1 MLDRLKKAARQK
13 LQRAVA
19 EVVEAELARRQQE
32 LDQQLD
38 QRQQQLR
45 DMHTENMAALDRMG
59 DRIAEQDDRLHRRLY
74 DLEQIARRDILN
86 SQDTV
91 AAKDSATF
99 ALEYM
104 PTASV
109 FWHPHD
115 TLRYALG
122 EIKGPGSALEFG
134 VATGETLKIIAD
146 AVASDRTVVGFD
158 VFTGLPETWR
168 TGFPAGEFAQREVP
182 DVPGAQIVVGLF
194 EDELPGFLDRNEEQ
208 IAFMHV
214 DCDLYSSTKTVLD
227 LTGDRL
233 APDAVLVFDEFFNFP
248 GWQRH
253 EYRAWTEFIEGSG
266 RTFEY
271 LAYTGNNEQV
281 VVRLH

>member
-32 LDQQLD
+32 LDRQLD

-45 DMHTENMAALDRMG
+45 DMHSENMAALDRMG
-59 DRIAEQDDRLHRRLY
+59 ERIVEQGDRLHHRLY
-74 DLEQIARRDILN
+74 DLEQIARRDILH
-86 SQDTV
+86 SQDT
-91 AAKDSATF
+91 AAANDSAAF
-99 ALEYM
+99 VLEQM

-122 EIKGPGSALEFG
+122 EIKGPGLALEFG
-134 VATGETLKIIAD
+134 VATGTTLKIIAD
-146 AVASDRTVVGFD
+146 AVLSDRTVVGFD

-168 TGFPAGEFAQREVP
+168 TGFPAGEFAQQEVP
-182 DVPGAQIVVGLF
+182 DIPGAQLIVGMF
-194 EDELPGFLDRNEEQ
+194 EDELPGFLARNEEQ
-208 IAFMHV
+208 ITFVHV
-214 DCDLYSSTKTVLD
+214 DCDLYSSTKTILD
-227 LTGDRL
+227 LTGNRL
-233 APDAVLVFDEFFNFP
+233 APDAVLVFDEFFNYP
-248 GWQRH
+248 GWQQH
-253 EYRAWTEFIEGSG
+253 EYRAWREFIEQSG

>member
-1 MLDRLKKAARQK
+1 MLDRLKMAARQK

-32 LDQQLD
+32 LGQQLD
-38 QRQQQLR
+38 QQLR
-45 DMHTENMAALDRMG
+45 DMHSENTAALERWGERIVEQG
-59 DRIAEQDDRLHRRLY
+59 DRVHHRLY

-86 SQDTV
+86 SQDTA
-91 AAKDSATF
+91 AAKDSAAF
-99 ALEYM
+99 ALEHM
-104 PTASV
+104 PIASV

-122 EIKGPGSALEFG
+122 EIKGPGLALEFG
-134 VATGETLKIIAD
+134 VATGATLKIIAD
-146 AVASDRTVVGFD
+146 TVASDRTVVGFD

-168 TGFPAGEFAQREVP
+168 TGFPAGEFAQQEVP
-182 DVPGAQIVVGLF
+182 DIPGAQLVVGLF
-194 EDELPGFLDRNEEQ
+194 EDELPGFLGRNEEQ
-208 IAFMHV
+208 IAFLHV

-227 LTGDRL
+227 LTGERL
-233 APDAVLVFDEFFNFP
+233 APDAVLVFDEFFNYP
-248 GWQRH
+248 GWRRH
-253 EYRAWTEFIEGSG
+253 EYRAWTEFIEQAG